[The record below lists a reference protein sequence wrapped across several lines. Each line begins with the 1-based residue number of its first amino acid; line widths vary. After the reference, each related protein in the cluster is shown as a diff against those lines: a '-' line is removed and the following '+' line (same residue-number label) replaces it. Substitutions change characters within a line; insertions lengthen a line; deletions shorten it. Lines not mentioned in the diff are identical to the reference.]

1 MSQRQRLQL
10 FRAALA
16 ALTFLLLLAGCM
28 GPPPQVATAPARVVK
43 RVPEPLPS
51 SASSPSLAF
60 ATSSALAAPV
70 MAAGEPVTTF
80 DGQRLETAFYAPVS
94 LAVKNDRFDLIIHFH
109 GKHQTAIDALDQSGL
124 PAALISVDLGVGS
137 RVYRGAYDEAGSLER
152 LIAFAE
158 RSLHET
164 GRLPNARVGRIAI
177 SAWSAGY
184 GAARLILS
192 RPAEAVRV
200 DALLLVDALFA
211 DWDAKGA
218 RARSASMDALAP
230 TVAFAARATRA
241 ERLFVLTHTAIAQ
254 SAYAGAPD
262 CADALLRHFD
272 VVKESAP
279 LSARPF
285 GGAPTYA
292 ADLEDLHLRG
302 FDGKT
307 VAEHAEQYRAMGT
320 LHYLE
325 LRRYW
330 ERDANAAVRRR

>member
-1 MSQRQRLQL
+1 M
-10 FRAALA
+10 
-16 ALTFLLLLAGCM
+16 
-28 GPPPQVATAPARVVK
+28 
-43 RVPEPLPS
+43 
-51 SASSPSLAF
+51 
-60 ATSSALAAPV
+60 PV
-70 MAAGEPVTTF
+70 IGF

-137 RVYRGAYDEAGSLER
+137 RIYRGAYDEAGSLER

-164 GRLPNARVGRIAI
+164 GRLPNARVGRIAL

-192 RPAEAVRV
+192 RPAEGVRV

-211 DWDAKGA
+211 DWDGKNV
-218 RARSASMDALAP
+218 RTRSASMEGLAP
-230 TVAFAARATRA
+230 TIAFAARATRA
-241 ERLFVLTHTAIAQ
+241 EKLFVVTHTAIAQ

-272 VVKESAP
+272 IVKEPAS
-279 LSARPF
+279 LSVRPF
-285 GGAPTYA
+285 GGAATYS
-292 ADLEDLHLRG
+292 ADLEDLHVRG

-307 VAEHAEQYRAMGT
+307 LPDHAEQYRAMGT

-330 ERDANAAVRRR
+330 EREASGTVHRR

>member
-1 MSQRQRLQL
+1 M
-10 FRAALA
+10 FV
-16 ALTFLLLLAGCM
+16 LAGCM
-28 GPPPQVATAPARVVK
+28 GPRPHATTPRPKVVSRAPEPSSSPPLALESSSSLTAPVI
-43 RVPEPLPS
+43 
-51 SASSPSLAF
+51 
-60 ATSSALAAPV
+60 
-70 MAAGEPVTTF
+70 AAGEPVVGF

-137 RVYRGAYDEAGSLER
+137 RIYRGAYDEAGSLER

-164 GRLPNARVGRIAI
+164 GRLPNARVRRIAL

-192 RPAEAVRV
+192 RPAEEVRV

-211 DWDAKGA
+211 DWDAKGGA
-218 RARSASMDALAP
+218 RTRTASMDALAP
-230 TVAFAARATRA
+230 ILAFGERATRA
-241 ERLFVLTHTAIAQ
+241 EKLLVVTHTAITQ
-254 SAYAGAPD
+254 SAYAGAPE

-272 VVKESAP
+272 ILKGPAP
-279 LSARPF
+279 LNARPF
-285 GGAPTYA
+285 GGAPMYS

-307 VAEHAEQYRAMGT
+307 TADHAEQYRAMGT

-330 ERDANAAVRRR
+330 EREASGTVRRRGP